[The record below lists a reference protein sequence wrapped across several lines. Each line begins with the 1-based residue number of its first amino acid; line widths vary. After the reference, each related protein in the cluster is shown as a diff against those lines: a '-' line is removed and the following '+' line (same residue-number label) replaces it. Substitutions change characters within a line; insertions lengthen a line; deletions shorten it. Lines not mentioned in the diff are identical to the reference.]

1 MNESGNTWFITQFT
15 GKNAPNYA
23 VRAVQGYSAW
33 DGVYTVWNSQYQ
45 KTITELGILICNS
58 SEYGGVSMPIY
69 RGSKDFLSSY
79 ERGILQASDADGKNV
94 LGMRYYNAEKTY
106 IQIVGYEMIEGT
118 NDANVT
124 VYLYE
129 ITDSGLSLVAN
140 VSVRAGSSAH
150 ALAGTKA
157 VIYGNA
163 QASANSAGADEF
175 GLSAVNNPDSI
186 TFTYAAPANTLAG
199 LINGIEDDYAYK
211 AQLKELLNITD
222 EGNGEEGG
230 ENGGEEGGET
240 EPSYTE
246 LSEATTLNKIETD
259 GAGGATNVQSVAF
272 DGLDGDTW
280 FMVQFTGNNAPNFA
294 VRSTEQFATWGEAT
308 VGNNAGMFITNSS
321 YENQRSINLYRGS
334 DMNSGTRRARIDG
347 TMGVGAGNECFDS
360 SKNYIMI
367 IGYTQNASVSTS
379 ADVTCY
385 IFEINADGTLTLLI
399 NKTATGT
406 YAYNALTG
414 TKAVIYGNIGVTDN
428 QLGPDSVTF
437 TYATPKATLEELIG
451 GVADTYQYKA
461 ALKTSLNLS

>member
-1 MNESGNTWFITQFT
+1 MI
-15 GKNAPNYA
+15 A
-23 VRAVQGYSAW
+23 
-33 DGVYTVWNSQYQ
+33 GVADTYQHKTAIVDLLDLTV
-45 KTITELGILICNS
+45 G
-58 SEYGGVSMPIY
+58 
-69 RGSKDFLSSY
+69 
-79 ERGILQASDADGKNV
+79 
-94 LGMRYYNAEKTY
+94 
-106 IQIVGYEMIEGT
+106 
-118 NDANVT
+118 
-124 VYLYE
+124 
-129 ITDSGLSLVAN
+129 
-140 VSVRAGSSAH
+140 
-150 ALAGTKA
+150 
-157 VIYGNA
+157 
-163 QASANSAGADEF
+163 
-175 GLSAVNNPDSI
+175 
-186 TFTYAAPANTLAG
+186 
-199 LINGIEDDYAYK
+199 
-211 AQLKELLNITD
+211 
-222 EGNGEEGG
+222 EGG
-230 ENGGEEGGET
+230 EPDGGEGGESGEDGEEGGET

-347 TMGVGAGNECFDS
+347 TMGVGIGNECFNA
-360 SKNYIMI
+360 SKSYIMI
-367 IGYTQNASVSTS
+367 IGYTQNASVTTS
-379 ADVTCY
+379 ADLTCY
-385 IFEINADGTLTLLI
+385 VFEINEDGTLTLVLE
-399 NKTATGT
+399 KTATAT

-437 TYATPKATLEELIG
+437 TYAAPKATLEELIA